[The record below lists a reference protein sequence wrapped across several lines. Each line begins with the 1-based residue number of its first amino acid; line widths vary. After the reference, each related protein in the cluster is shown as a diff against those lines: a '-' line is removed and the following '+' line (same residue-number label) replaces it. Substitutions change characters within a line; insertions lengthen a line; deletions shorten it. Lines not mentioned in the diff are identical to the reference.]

1 MNDTYKLSIPD
12 FVHWQKQIKCQAACP
27 IHTDAGRYVQL
38 IAEGRYK
45 DAYLVARAPNPFAS
59 VCGRVCAAPCED
71 YCRRASIDEP
81 VSIRALKRFVT
92 EKYGAESMQ
101 PGTQDE
107 LFNDSFNVEDNKLSW
122 HLPSFSSIRKTNG
135 KSKKVAVIGAGPA
148 GLACAHDLAVIGYR
162 VTIFEAS
169 NTLGGM
175 MHHGIPE
182 FRLSRSVIDKEINRI
197 KQLGVEILTV
207 TQLTKNYGI
216 SELHSEGFDSIFIA
230 VGTQSARE
238 MKVEG
243 AQLDGVINAIDF
255 LINVNNGYRVPLGAR
270 VLVIGGGFVAFDAAR
285 SALRTAIERED
296 KKKSAGDTSHLA
308 MDTARSALRAGIKEV
323 TITSLESFDEMPVLR
338 TAQGKEE
345 FEEAIREGIKFQTQ
359 RGVQKFVGDN
369 GSVQGVELIG
379 VKRTYDDDGKFAP
392 VFDETIKEYIEADTV
407 ILAIGQQP
415 KLNFIK
421 KEDGIELTPAGTIK
435 VDPESMETTSPGI
448 FAGGDVAFGPR
459 NLIDAIANGK
469 QAALSIDDYLNNYA
483 SKKIY
488 NLSVEKIDARE
499 YSTYTGYELLQRKAP
514 ATIPTAR
521 RTGIVEVESCYD
533 ETDAALQAKRCLLCH
548 IQTIFDADTCVLCG
562 ACVDVCPEY
571 CLKLVPIENVE
582 VDEQTKQTLYGYY
595 EHNDTEPLSAM
606 IKDDERCIRCGLCA
620 IVCPTEA
627 MTMEKMYYAEREIIE
642 V

>member
-1 MNDTYKLSIPD
+1 MSQQYRTEVPD
-12 FVHWQKQIKCQAACP
+12 FIHWQKQVKCQAACP

-45 DAYLVARAPNPFAS
+45 DAFLVARSPNPFAS

-71 YCRRASIDEP
+71 YCRRGSIDDP

-107 LFNDSFNVEDNKLSW
+107 LFNNSFSVEDNKLSW
-122 HLPSFSSIRKTNG
+122 HLPPFTSVRRTNG
-135 KSKKVAVIGAGPA
+135 KPKKIAVIGAGPA
-148 GLACAHDLAVIGYR
+148 GLACAHDLAVIGYK
-162 VTIFEAS
+162 VTVIEAS

-175 MHHGIPE
+175 MRHGIPE
-182 FRLSRSVIDKEINRI
+182 FRLSRSIIDKEINKI
-197 KQLGVEILTV
+197 KQLGVDIQTV

-216 SELHSEGFDSIFIA
+216 TELRKEGYDSVFIA
-230 VGTQSARE
+230 VGTQAARE

-243 AQLDGVINAIDF
+243 ANLDGVINAIDF
-255 LINVNNGYRVPLGAR
+255 LINVNNGYQVPLGEK
-270 VLVIGGGFVAFDAAR
+270 VLIIGGGFVAFDAAR
-285 SALRTAIERED
+285 SALRMAVERED
-296 KKKSAGDTSHLA
+296 NKKSAGDSSHLA
-308 MDTARSALRAGIKEV
+308 IDTARSARRAGIKEV
-323 TITSLESFDEMPVLR
+323 TIASLESFEEMPVLR
-338 TAQGKEE
+338 TSQGKEE
-345 FEEAIREGIKFQTQ
+345 YEEAIREGIKFHPQ
-359 RGVQKFVGDN
+359 RGVQKFVGGN
-369 GSVQGVELIG
+369 GSVRGVELIG
-379 VKRTYDDDGKFAP
+379 VKRTYDEDGKFAP
-392 VFDETIKEYIEADTV
+392 VFDDLIKEYMDADTV

-435 VDPESMETTSPGI
+435 VNPETMETTSAGV

-469 QAALSIDDYLNNYA
+469 QAAVSIDNYLNNYS

-488 NLSVEKIDARE
+488 NLSVEKIDARD
-499 YSTYTGYELLQRKAP
+499 YTTYTGYEVLQRKSP
-514 ATIPTAR
+514 STIPTDR

-533 ETDAALQAKRCLLCH
+533 ETDAVLQAKRCLLCH

-571 CLKLVPIENVE
+571 CLKLVPIDNLD
-582 VDEQTKQTLYGYY
+582 VDEQTRQTLY
-595 EHNDTEPLSAM
+595 EHYGHNNAEPLSAM

-627 MTMEKMYYAEREIIE
+627 MTMEKMYYDEKEVIE